1 MLLSPALVLLIALAH
16 AFGVVR
22 SNSSTGLVCAVAAAS
37 LGSITASLPAGRAQ
51 HLMVLLGPASGAMLL
66 MPLVWMGVQLVPM
79 PLDWFSDPVWSS
91 TSAALN
97 RPVAGSI
104 SVDTG
109 ATLLAVA
116 RYCAVLAT
124 AITFAAQ
131 ASDRRSATKILYLL
145 TAMAGM
151 VAAIQIARDQGY
163 SHWLHPSD
171 GEVGSVLV
179 AAIGVVMSCS
189 LLIRLYRQLS
199 RERNPAQPW
208 AMIALISTMAG
219 LILCTL
225 SLLISSDGAGLFAA
239 FFGAGVPV
247 SMFAIRT
254 WSLRIWG
261 RLGVLATASMALI
274 GFLAVTPIKT
284 DADPALA
291 LSHDQSPAANLLLSN
306 VPLLG
311 TGAGSLQDILPIYRE
326 LNAPASPPSV
336 TAATVIAGE
345 MGKSF
350 LWLLVGALAIAAAV
364 LIRGSTGRRRDYV
377 YAAGGAGILL
387 AFSLLVFV
395 CSNVLGL
402 PASLLAGAALGLAW
416 AQSRATHEDTS
427 FARESAGPDPAMS
440 AKRQTGGYPRRR
452 GIRLA
457 CGAFALLLMVQS
469 WWILIPGFYLSRG
482 LAAQADVGGAAARS
496 ADLDK
501 AALLALV
508 RGDLWA
514 VSALARAALME
525 NDPAANSDSV
535 KLRKHLVQA
544 LLYAPYQP
552 KVWLKLA
559 QLADQFKWTGYS
571 TLALLKMVYYTG
583 ASDIDL
589 VPPRTKLAL
598 RLDDAVADVEIRD
611 LVKRDIE
618 MILRRSP
625 ELSPALVKG
634 YRSATPAGRALVD
647 SVVARLEPNFL
658 GALRSK

>member
-1 MLLSPALVLLIALAH
+1 MILLTPAL
-16 AFGVVR
+16 GVI
-22 SNSSTGLVCAVAAAS
+22 S
-37 LGSITASLPAGRAQ
+37 LT
-51 HLMVLLGPASGAMLL
+51 
-66 MPLVWMGVQLVPM
+66 PLVWMVAQLAPT
-79 PLDWFSDPVWSS
+79 PLSWFSDPVWAS

-97 RPVAGSI
+97 MPIAGSI
-104 SVDTG
+104 SIDTG

-124 AITFAAQ
+124 ALMVAAL
-131 ASDRRSATKILYLL
+131 ASDRRSAARILYLL
-145 TAMAGM
+145 TATAGM

-179 AAIGVVMSCS
+179 AAVGVVMSCS
-189 LLIRLYRQLS
+189 LFIRLYGQLS
-199 RERNPAQPW
+199 RERISAQPL
-208 AMIALISTMAG
+208 AVIALISTTAG

-225 SLLISSDGAGLFAA
+225 SLLISGDGAGLFAA

-274 GFLAVTPIKT
+274 GFLAVTSIKT

-291 LSHDQSPAANLLLSN
+291 LAHDQSPAAELMLSS

-311 TGAGSLQDILPIYRE
+311 TGAGSLQDVLPIFRE
-326 LNAPASPPSV
+326 LNAPASPLSL

-350 LWLLVGALAIAAAV
+350 LWLLVGALAIGAAV
-364 LIRGSTGRRRDYV
+364 LIRGSTKRRRDYV

-416 AQSRATHEDTS
+416 AQSRANNEDTS
-427 FARESAGPDPAMS
+427 FAREPARPDAAMS
-440 AKRQTGGYPRRR
+440 AKRPTGGHPRRR
-452 GIRLA
+452 AIRLA
-457 CGAFALLLMVQS
+457 CGAFALILMVQAC
-469 WWILIPGFYLSRG
+469 WILIPDFYLSRG
-482 LAAQADVGGAAARS
+482 LAAQVDVGGAAARS
-496 ADLDK
+496 ANFDK
-501 AALLALV
+501 AASLALV

-514 VSALARAALME
+514 SSALARAALME
-525 NDPAANSDSV
+525 SNPAANSDSV
-535 KLRKHLVQA
+535 KLRERLVQA
-544 LLYAPYQP
+544 LVFAPYQP

-598 RLDDAVADVEIRD
+598 RSDDAVADVEVQD

-618 MILRRSP
+618 LILRRSS
-625 ELSPALVKG
+625 ELSPALVEA
-634 YRSATPAGRALVD
+634 YRSATPAGRALAN
-647 SVVARLEPNFL
+647 SVVARLEPAFL
-658 GALRSK
+658 DALRSK